1 MGRTFKDKR
10 KFDRKHDR
18 NDGLK
23 EPKRT
28 ANRPLPEDEEPDDF
42 DLYELYEEDECGT
55 YATNH
60 WPSYNMDY
68 WKFGVLCAH
77 LAAPCEFHE

>member
-28 ANRPLPEDEEPDDF
+28 GSKPRREEEPDDF
-42 DLYELYEEDECGT
+42 DLYELYEEDE
-55 YATNH
+55 
-60 WPSYNMDY
+60 
-68 WKFGVLCAH
+68 
-77 LAAPCEFHE
+77 